1 MTNKNILANC
11 DGNVYLPILHLPR
24 VEWIALQVAR
34 KIAPC
39 DRALIHVCL
48 AYLFLHSEQ
57 VLSSFKCYFKRK
69 YLNLIDSNTHVD
81 ESCPWFFIG
90 TVLATGPECIIVIH
104 NAWPRPKFNPSPNWT
119 EGRISP
125 NVPKFRSVNWTHD
138 MIIVKWH
145 LLTLTHLTQAWHK
158 RKHCA
163 LTNRPPAQS
172 TRTGQWLSKLFDA
185 NGSAAQ
191 VYVLHPWKFIFGNSS
206 YGEGVF

>member
-69 YLNLIDSNTHVD
+69 YLNLIDTNTHAD
-81 ESCPWFFIG
+81 ESCPWLFIG

-119 EGRISP
+119 EGRIWP
-125 NVPKFRSVNWTHD
+125 NVSKFPSVDWTHD
-138 MIIVKWH
+138 MIIVKWP
-145 LLTLTHLTQAWHK
+145 LLIWNKSKL
-158 RKHCA
+158 CA
-163 LTNRPPAQS
+163 LINRPPARS
-172 TRTGQWLSKLFDA
+172 IHT
-185 NGSAAQ
+185 NGSMTIN
-191 VYVLHPWKFIFGNSS
+191 VIPC
-206 YGEGVF
+206 